1 MACDVCDKR
10 LAYALKHLWW
20 WAEAEV
26 NSEVGAD
33 RVFSTFDE
41 LPPPA
46 RISAGGA
53 KSQVALGVAS
63 PAEKLAAE
71 VIEAA
76 GTNGEAAT
84 AAGTTGKAA
93 EATWVKTV
101 ASGAAEANGEVMAA
115 AGTRKEAVGVA
126 ETNEGV
132 VQTNGT
138 SEPHQK
144 FSGNRVTYT
153 R

>member
-71 VIEAA
+71 VIKQIAP
-76 GTNGEAAT
+76 
-84 AAGTTGKAA
+84 K
-93 EATWVKTV
+93 VKD
-101 ASGAAEANGEVMAA
+101 
-115 AGTRKEAVGVA
+115 VA
-126 ETNEGV
+126 EGMWSPYIERDLTPACTG
-132 VQTNGT
+132 
-138 SEPHQK
+138 SS
-144 FSGNRVTYT
+144 F
-153 R
+153 